1 MALALK
7 KPSPEEEK
15 DEMECFF
22 NQFDD
27 DRSFF
32 NTFMQLCRE
41 SSRYRLGDFLS
52 VVFNLCRIN
61 TETLACSVL
70 ADSSQQFHL
79 VTSTCLLWVMLTAMA
94 VISDSPGK

>member
-15 DEMECFF
+15 DEMKAFF
-22 NQFDD
+22 EAFDD

-52 VVFNLCRIN
+52 FAFNLCRIN
-61 TETLACSVL
+61 KESLSCSVL
-70 ADSSQQFHL
+70 TDSSQQFHL
-79 VTSTCLLWVMLTAMA
+79 IIITCFLWVMLTAMA